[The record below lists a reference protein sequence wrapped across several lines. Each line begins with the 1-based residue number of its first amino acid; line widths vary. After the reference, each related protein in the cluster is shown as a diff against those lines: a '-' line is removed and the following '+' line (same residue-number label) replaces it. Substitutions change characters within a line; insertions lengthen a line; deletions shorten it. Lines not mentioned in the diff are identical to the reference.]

1 VQTNL
6 SESIRQSNSAI
17 EIETILRACVHCGF
31 CNATCPTYQIRG
43 DELDGP
49 RGRIYQMKQ
58 YFEGAAANSDLLTHL
73 DRCLTCR
80 SCETTCP
87 SGVKYSRLLEIGRHQ
102 IETDLPRPFLDRMKR
117 KVIVGFINSGWFFD
131 ASLKLAQSIGSVLP
145 ATLGR
150 NIPKRQVLISK
161 HIQAKKRKVL
171 MLKGCVQQ
179 SLTPNTN
186 RAVANLLQG
195 MDIEMIEMSANQC
208 CGAAA
213 SHTSDPEKGL
223 QQARHLIDLWWPTI
237 ESGVEAI
244 LVSATGCG
252 VTVKDYSSLFENDP
266 DYAEKAKKVT
276 SLFRDVVEVVE
287 ENMDRL
293 EFSGEAIPE
302 NRVAFHT
309 PCSMQHGLG
318 LNHRVEKLLSK
329 AGFQICPVADG
340 HLCCG
345 SAGTYSM
352 LQPELAV
359 NLRSRKQ
366 KALQISQ
373 PEIIAT
379 ANVGCQVHLAYDL
392 DLPVV
397 HWAELLYQA
406 SGR

>member
-6 SESIRQSNSAI
+6 SEGIRQSDNAI

-58 YFEGAAANSDLLTHL
+58 YFEGAKANSDLLTHL

-102 IETDLPRPFLDRMKR
+102 IETDLPRPFLDRLKR
-117 KVIVGFINSGWFFD
+117 RIIVSYINSGWFFN
-131 ASLKLAQSIGSVLP
+131 ANLRLAQSFSSILP
-145 ATLGR
+145 ATLR
-150 NIPKRQVLISK
+150 KNIPQRQALIPMQ
-161 HIQAKKRKVL
+161 IQTKNRKVL

-186 RAVANLLQG
+186 RAVANLLQA
-195 MDIEMIEMSANQC
+195 MDIEMIEMPANQC

-213 SHTSDPEKGL
+213 SHTSDPETGL

-252 VTVKDYSSLFENDP
+252 VTVKDFSHMFATDP
-266 DYAEKAKKVT
+266 AYADKAKTVT

-293 EFSGEAIPE
+293 KFSGKPITE
-302 NRVAFHT
+302 NRIAFHT

-318 LNHRVEKLLSK
+318 LNHRVEKLLTQ

-352 LQPELAV
+352 LQPELSA
-359 NLRSRKQ
+359 NLRDRKQ
-366 KALQISQ
+366 KALQISY

-379 ANVGCQVHLAYDL
+379 ANVGCQVHLANGL

-397 HWAELLYQA
+397 HWTELLYKA
-406 SGR
+406 SSR